1 MAHRE
6 APLACTVRACGL
18 PLARGERSWSCE
30 RGHSFDIA
38 RSGYLS
44 LLQPQDRRSLDAGD
58 ARATA
63 QARRELLDAGFG
75 SALREVVS
83 KIAAAHVA
91 AEGTVADLGCG
102 EGHFLA
108 AVCARTALDGVGI
121 DLSPHTIELAARRH
135 PGLTWIVANADRR
148 LPLVDASLAL
158 VMSIDGRRSRDE
170 MARVLAPGGTLL
182 VAVPAEDDLA
192 ELRASVL
199 GEAHAESRAARVL
212 AELAP
217 HFEFV
222 EQHRA
227 RQTVTLDTAGLER
240 LALATYRC
248 ARERERTAL
257 RALERLDVTTS
268 HDVLVLRRV

>member
-1 MAHRE
+1 MARRD
-6 APLACTVRACGL
+6 APLACSVRACGL
-18 PLARGERSWSCE
+18 PLTRGERSWSCE

-75 SALREVVS
+75 SALRELVS
-83 KIAAAHVA
+83 ELAAARVSD
-91 AEGTVADLGCG
+91 EGVVADLGCG

-108 AVCARTALDGVGI
+108 AVCARTALSGVGI

-135 PGLTWIVANADRR
+135 PELTWLVANADRR

-158 VMSIDGRRSRDE
+158 LMSIDGRRSRDE

-217 HFEFV
+217 QFELV

-227 RQTVTLDTAGLER
+227 RQTVTLDNAGLER

-248 ARERERTAL
+248 ARRRERDAL
-257 RALERLDVTTS
+257 RELESLVVTSS
-268 HDVLVLRRV
+268 HEVLLLRRV